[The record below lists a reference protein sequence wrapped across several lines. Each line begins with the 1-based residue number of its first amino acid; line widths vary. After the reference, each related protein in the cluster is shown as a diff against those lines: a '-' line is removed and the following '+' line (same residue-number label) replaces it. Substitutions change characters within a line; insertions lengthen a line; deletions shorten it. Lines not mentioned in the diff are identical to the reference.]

1 MTTARTIT
9 NAWVHR
15 TLPDIF
21 YEEPE
26 AIEYGMQQELPIEH
40 IKGPLREYFEGRGD
54 VFVSNAVFLSY
65 DSTNGNARVQP
76 DLFIDFG
83 VDEPAI
89 RQNLPNFWVWETGKV
104 PDFVMEVASPSTA
117 SNDLGSKRDLYERL
131 GVTEYWRF
139 DPTGGDLYG
148 QRMAGERLVDG
159 RFLPYEIDCR
169 TDGSELGHS
178 ELLNLDF
185 YWDGTRFNVL
195 DPATGKPLDRLSLE
209 REARRA
215 AEADRNIAEAER
227 RMAEDRA
234 QRAELELAR
243 LREQL
248 NLQEGE

>member
-1 MTTARTIT
+1 MTTARKIT

-26 AIEYGMQQELPIEH
+26 AIEDGMQQELPIEH
-40 IKGPLREYFEGRGD
+40 IKGPLREYFEGRDD

-76 DLFIDFG
+76 DLFIAFG

-89 RQNLPNFWVWETGKV
+89 RQNLPNFWVWETGKA

-159 RFLPYEIDCR
+159 RFLPYEIDR
-169 TDGSELGHS
+169 RADGSELGHS

-195 DPATGKPLDRLSLE
+195 DPATGKPIDRLSLE
-209 REARRA
+209 REARQ
-215 AEADRNIAEAER
+215 IAEAELR
-227 RMAEDRA
+227 TTEAERQIAEDRA
-234 QRAELELAR
+234 QRAELEVAR
-243 LREQL
+243 LRQQL
-248 NLQEGE
+248 SRQEGQ